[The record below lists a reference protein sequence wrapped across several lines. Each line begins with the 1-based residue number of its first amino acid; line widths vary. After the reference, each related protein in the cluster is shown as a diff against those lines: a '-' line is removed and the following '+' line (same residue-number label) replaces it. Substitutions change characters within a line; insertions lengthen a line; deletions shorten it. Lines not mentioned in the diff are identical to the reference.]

1 MLYKSKCSCT
11 CSGAGGK
18 QKLKLGSTSVS
29 PCRPTRRYQYRAE
42 YANRCNT
49 SSHAYKSKVCCLSS
63 LVQASGLPPRPA
75 QHSAVLLSSIAN
87 AIVST
92 AATRYPQRSTG
103 TRGCFLKEGRPVG
116 SIILFTADLQA
127 TNIDP
132 CILYIGTWYIGIRN
146 K

>member
-1 MLYKSKCSCT
+1 MLWRWGETKAET
-11 CSGAGGK
+11 G
-18 QKLKLGSTSVS
+18 QHVS
-29 PCRPTRRYQYRAE
+29 IAVSANTYRYQYRAE

-49 SSHAYKSKVCCLSS
+49 SSHAYKFKVCCLSS

-132 CILYIGTWYIGIRN
+132 CILYIGISVSEMSPKTKSKKRA
-146 K
+146 